1 MADTLK
7 AGIYTTLSG
16 SAAIGALVGDE
27 IYPDRAPQD
36 ASLPYITYF
45 VVSEEGVHYQQGV
58 GDKARTNIQFT
69 VWATSSESRSSI
81 KQALR
86 DEFDGQI
93 RQSFGSSFCMS
104 VRNTNNTDTTEDPDD
119 GSQNFSYGSHMDF
132 EFWHVR

>member
-7 AGIYTTLSG
+7 AGIYSALSG

-36 ASLPYITYF
+36 TTLPFITYF
-45 VVSEEGVHYQQGV
+45 VVSEEGVHHQAGV
-58 GDKARTNIQFT
+58 GDKARTTIQFT
-69 VWATSSESRSSI
+69 VWASSATSRSAI

-93 RQSFGSSFCMS
+93 RQTFGSSFCMS
-104 VRNTNNTDTTEDPDD
+104 VRNTNNNDVTEDPID

-132 EFWHVR
+132 EFWHIR